1 MRNNKPSK
9 NNKVYD
15 SSNNNNENIDVAT
28 HSDNATLAID
38 NLDQKLLEFLLKGY
52 EHKKIATEVKT
63 PLSTIQRRIRKIFE
77 KQYINR
83 KNELNYNKLG
93 FRKGFL
99 QISLKCDDSYNV
111 AQLIAGLKDIISVS
125 QVTGS
130 FDIMCVCIF
139 KDSNDLFNI
148 LENIKTIERVDKVT
162 SAEEVR
168 SLQLEEITFGR
179 NSLPRILEE

>member
-1 MRNNKPSK
+1 MRNIKPSK

-15 SSNNNNENIDVAT
+15 SSNNNNENIDVAS
-28 HSDNATLAID
+28 HSDSTTLAFD
-38 NLDQKLLEFLLKGY
+38 NLDQRLLEFLLKGY

-99 QISLKCDDSYNV
+99 QISLKGDDSYTV
-111 AQLIAGLKDIISVS
+111 AQKIVGLKGIISVS

-139 KDSNDLFNI
+139 KDSDDLFNL
-148 LENIKTIERVDKVT
+148 LENIKTIGRVDKVT

-168 SLQLEEITFGR
+168 SFQLEEITFGGNNLAR
-179 NSLPRILEE
+179 VLEE